1 MSAFRDNLARDP
13 LGDDYQFFFHVR
25 GNAGV
30 GKTSL
35 LRQWEMVAREQGA
48 VTVFLDDGV
57 HSAVEAMAQIADRL
71 GLQGLQ
77 LRGFDRLLATLRQR
91 EHEAQSVR
99 DTQTAVES
107 TGAETSAA
115 SLPASVAAQVGLV
128 GLGMIPGVGAFAGAV
143 DPQQVAQG
151 ADRLRAALGARL
163 RSHDDVGLVMDPVR
177 ALTPAFLE
185 DLAQAARRR
194 PQMVLF
200 FDVYERTGPVLDE
213 WLRDIAFGD
222 AHGVLPAN
230 VQIVLSGQGRLAAR
244 TWSDWLDLVTEVPL
258 EVFTEQ
264 EARALLALRG
274 VTDESVVEVVLRLSG
289 RLPVLVHTLAQSRPD
304 SDRTVGD
311 PSETAVERFLKWETD
326 PARRA
331 AALALALPLQFDED
345 VYRAVAPPEAADQY
359 AWIRQLAFVTDQAG
373 RGRYHD
379 VVRAP
384 MLRLQRLQ
392 SPTGWRAAHELLAQ
406 TFRTWRME
414 REESLPDG
422 ERWGDTAWREHRYN
436 ETYHFLCAEPRR
448 TLPEALVETVRA
460 CEHGS
465 ATARRWTQL
474 LAQAATDTEDDA
486 LQAWGERLTNV
497 PRDDTAAVLA
507 VLDALLAHTGMDTP
521 GQLHARVVRGRLH
534 RLAERNEAALADLTT
549 ALALA
554 LEPQH
559 SDALVERAFT
569 HDQMGNAAHALAD
582 MDEAVRA
589 RPDAWTHVVRGH
601 IRLTAGQR
609 ASALTDFNHAL
620 ELDPDQEWARASRA
634 MVHRF
639 EGRYEEALADL
650 DRALAVDPEYV
661 RAHAE
666 RSLCLIGLERWG
678 EALRDMARAADLDRE
693 SHWHRVRFA
702 MMLLDLG
709 RHAEALREV
718 NRALADPDEHGTLD
732 LAWPYTVRAWALH
745 GLGHESE
752 ALADLERAIS
762 VDDSFTLSHATR
774 GWLLWEAGQLD
785 QAEQD
790 FGRALADEPV
800 WPWAYGGRGAVRL
813 YAERYEDAIDDF
825 TQAFT
830 IQFGMADAENQVAR
844 PLVELLRQHLPANRA
859 AITAAIRLGA
869 LLTHQ
874 QQWPGVTR
882 QAASV
887 LALRPSLGLLTG
899 SARILARVTTALDD
913 PLEGADSQRITWTRK
928 LLPPIL
934 HALAPWRSPTPR
946 DPG

>member
-1 MSAFRDNLARDP
+1 
-13 LGDDYQFFFHVR
+13 
-25 GNAGV
+25 
-30 GKTSL
+30 
-35 LRQWEMVAREQGA
+35 
-48 VTVFLDDGV
+48 
-57 HSAVEAMAQIADRL
+57 
-71 GLQGLQ
+71 
-77 LRGFDRLLATLRQR
+77 
-91 EHEAQSVR
+91 
-99 DTQTAVES
+99 
-107 TGAETSAA
+107 
-115 SLPASVAAQVGLV
+115 
-128 GLGMIPGVGAFAGAV
+128 
-143 DPQQVAQG
+143 
-151 ADRLRAALGARL
+151 
-163 RSHDDVGLVMDPVR
+163 
-177 ALTPAFLE
+177 
-185 DLAQAARRR
+185 
-194 PQMVLF
+194 
-200 FDVYERTGPVLDE
+200 
-213 WLRDIAFGD
+213 
-222 AHGVLPAN
+222 
-230 VQIVLSGQGRLAAR
+230 
-244 TWSDWLDLVTEVPL
+244 
-258 EVFTEQ
+258 
-264 EARALLALRG
+264 
-274 VTDESVVEVVLRLSG
+274 
-289 RLPVLVHTLAQSRPD
+289 
-304 SDRTVGD
+304 
-311 PSETAVERFLKWETD
+311 
-326 PARRA
+326 
-331 AALALALPLQFDED
+331 
-345 VYRAVAPPEAADQY
+345 
-359 AWIRQLAFVTDQAG
+359 
-373 RGRYHD
+373 
-379 VVRAP
+379 
-384 MLRLQRLQ
+384 
-392 SPTGWRAAHELLAQ
+392 
-406 TFRTWRME
+406 
-414 REESLPDG
+414 
-422 ERWGDTAWREHRYN
+422 
-436 ETYHFLCAEPRR
+436 
-448 TLPEALVETVRA
+448 
-460 CEHGS
+460 
-465 ATARRWTQL
+465 
-474 LAQAATDTEDDA
+474 
-486 LQAWGERLTNV
+486 
-497 PRDDTAAVLA
+497 
-507 VLDALLAHTGMDTP
+507 
-521 GQLHARVVRGRLH
+521 
-534 RLAERNEAALADLTT
+534 
-549 ALALA
+549 
-554 LEPQH
+554 
-559 SDALVERAFT
+559 
-569 HDQMGNAAHALAD
+569 
-582 MDEAVRA
+582 
-589 RPDAWTHVVRGH
+589 
-601 IRLTAGQR
+601 
-609 ASALTDFNHAL
+609 
-620 ELDPDQEWARASRA
+620 